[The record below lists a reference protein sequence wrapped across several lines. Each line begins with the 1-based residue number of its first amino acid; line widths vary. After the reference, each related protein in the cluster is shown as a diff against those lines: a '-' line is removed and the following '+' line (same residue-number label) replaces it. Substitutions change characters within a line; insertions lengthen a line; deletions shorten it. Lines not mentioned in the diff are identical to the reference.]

1 MTILRLKWS
10 TSILESEK
18 VLFQLRSQLFLGLK
32 EEGEKEIVT
41 RSALSLYWNSI
52 KVFQEKL
59 NNLESSFLWYVS

>member
-1 MTILRLKWS
+1 MVD
-10 TSILESEK
+10 SILESEK